1 MRKTKGKLIPKPS
14 KKLLFSLLL
23 LTLLSI
29 PHPVSA
35 KGELTTEEAK
45 SILNIVINKTYI
57 LLTSS
62 SSNYIYPVDGIISSP
77 YGPRESSLNGFH
89 YGIDIA
95 VVENSKVYCSNFG
108 IVIKAEFNEMI
119 GNVVYINHSDG
130 KQTVYAHNNQL
141 LVNVGDKVNQ
151 NDVIALSGN
160 TGLLSRGPHVHFE
173 IRTNNGTNSLNPM
186 NYLPAKQNKPLK

>member
-1 MRKTKGKLIPKPS
+1 MKKTKGKLIPKLS

-29 PHPVSA
+29 PHPASA

-45 SILNIVINKTYI
+45 SILNIIINKTYI
-57 LLTSS
+57 LLTS

-77 YGPRESSLNGFH
+77 YGTRESSLDGFH

-95 VVENSKVYCSNFG
+95 VVENTPVHASNFG

-130 KQTVYAHNNQL
+130 KQTVYAHNNKL

-151 NDVIALSGN
+151 NDVIAFSGN

-173 IRTNNGTNSLNPM
+173 IRTNNGTNSLNPI
-186 NYLPAKQNKPLK
+186 NYLPAKSK

>member
-1 MRKTKGKLIPKPS
+1 MKTKYKSISKLNNN

-23 LTLLSI
+23 IICLSI

-35 KGELTTEEAK
+35 KELTTKEAK

-62 SSNYIYPVDGIISSP
+62 SSPYIYPVDGLISSP
-77 YGPRESSLNGFH
+77 YGPRESSIDGFH

-95 VVENSKVYCSNFG
+95 VAENSQVHCSNSG
-108 IVIKAEFNEMI
+108 IIVKAEFNEMI
-119 GNVVYINHSDG
+119 GNVVYINHPDG
-130 KQTVYAHNNQL
+130 KQTMYAHNNKL
-141 LVNVGDKVNQ
+141 LVNIGDKVNQ

-160 TGLLSRGPHVHFE
+160 TGSRSTGSHVHFE
-173 IRTNNGTNSLNPM
+173 IRTNNGSISVNPLD
-186 NYLPAKQNKPLK
+186 YLPVKTNKF